1 MSECTNHGK
10 AVLRWP
16 YWSYLEDRRPYGVCA
31 WCGQSF
37 PLGKEVPKHDD
48 SP

>member
-1 MSECTNHGK
+1 MSQCPNHGK

-31 WCGQSF
+31 WCGKSF
-37 PLGKEVPKHDD
+37 PLGKEVPKHDH